1 MPRLDVTR
9 LLRSQFVRDLPI
21 VVFGCAVAALATDM
35 FLIPN
40 GLAAGG
46 VTGIATIV
54 NEVASQHGFTVPVG
68 IQTIVMNAFI
78 MLLVVRSGGLRYA
91 VQTATGFLLFG
102 VFTDLFAPF
111 VAPIANSDLVLPA
124 IWGGILSGLGFG
136 LSFRCGVST
145 GGSDTVA
152 QIVAR
157 RLSLPMGSTVMFID
171 CFICAASAPVFS
183 VANALYAALAM
194 VIMGVVVDRVM
205 DGGTRQRAAW
215 IISEAHEKIADDV
228 LHAMDRGCTR
238 VEAEGC
244 WSGER
249 RPMLM
254 VILDR
259 KELGLLKA
267 IVAEHDRDAI
277 VVISDVSEV
286 LGEGFGELKVADRHK
301 R

>member
-1 MPRLDVTR
+1 MVRNLDVKR
-9 LLRSQFVRDLPI
+9 LLRSQFVRDLPL

-54 NEVASQHGFTVPVG
+54 NELGSRAGLTLPIG
-68 IQTIVMNAFI
+68 LQTIVMNAFI
-78 MLLVVRSGGLRYA
+78 MLLVVRAGGVRYA
-91 VQTATGFLLFG
+91 VQTATGFILYGF
-102 VFTDLFAPF
+102 FTDLFAPF
-111 VAPIANSDLVLPA
+111 VVPLADSDLVLPA
-124 IWGGILSGLGFG
+124 LWGGIVSGLGFG

-145 GGSDTVA
+145 GGSDTIA
-152 QIVAR
+152 QIIAR
-157 RLSLPMGSTVMFID
+157 RLSLPMGTTVMVID
-171 CFICAASAPVFS
+171 CIICAASAPVFS
-183 VANALYAALAM
+183 IANALYAAFAM
-194 VIMGVVVDRVM
+194 VIMGLVVDRVM
-205 DGGTRQRAAW
+205 DGGERQRAAW
-215 IISEAHEKIADDV
+215 IISNAADKITHDV
-228 LHAMDRGCTR
+228 LYGMERGCTE
-238 VEAEGC
+238 VEARGC
-244 WSGER
+244 WSGDR

-286 LGEGFGELKVADRHK
+286 LGEGFGELKPGEF
-301 R
+301 